1 MDCES
6 ELSPA
11 KLSATIACQSSG
23 RASTRHS
30 EVWVRL
36 WMGLDINRK
45 PRGARSAVQHRR
57 SSSPAHMQRSTV
69 RHKALCNSHKLS
81 HLCFREPQTVGASGR
96 HAGKSCLCLSKSLC
110 RARLRT
116 AMLQPFAV
124 PAFLHETPCQACQ
137 CPVMASRN
145 LTGRRRNDDATQFAI
160 FVTRG
165 LESLMRCV
173 EHWYVSTS
181 PRTQRRLCNL
191 VHRRTL
197 MVERHIAEPWYI
209 PSANAQMLSAEDAGY
224 WSKVADGMYLSYLC
238 RKKACMF
245 FGGNHVETW
254 IMSRSLCQLRCP
266 MCGCLYNTG
275 QPEEGEVIAKRVL
288 TITDPL
294 TGKVTH
300 IPTEELDPI
309 SQHFLNNWIEL
320 TAQDMQNQ
328 DPVPEGACPFW
339 VRLPYRPNSHT
350 TYIDPIDW
358 DVTRQVRAGHVLG
371 LHLSDVED
379 ACDTWTDWPGLIT
392 FFADAVKERRC
403 M

>member
-1 MDCES
+1 M
-6 ELSPA
+6 
-11 KLSATIACQSSG
+11 I
-23 RASTRHS
+23 
-30 EVWVRL
+30 
-36 WMGLDINRK
+36 
-45 PRGARSAVQHRR
+45 
-57 SSSPAHMQRSTV
+57 
-69 RHKALCNSHKLS
+69 
-81 HLCFREPQTVGASGR
+81 
-96 HAGKSCLCLSKSLC
+96 
-110 RARLRT
+110 
-116 AMLQPFAV
+116 
-124 PAFLHETPCQACQ
+124 
-137 CPVMASRN
+137 
-145 LTGRRRNDDATQFAI
+145 
-160 FVTRG
+160 
-165 LESLMRCV
+165 
-173 EHWYVSTS
+173 
-181 PRTQRRLCNL
+181 
-191 VHRRTL
+191 
-197 MVERHIAEPWYI
+197 ERHIAEPWYI

-245 FGGNHVETW
+245 FGGNNVETW
-254 IMSRSLCQLRCP
+254 IMSRSLCQFRCP

-275 QPEEGEVIAKRVL
+275 QPEEDEVIAKRVL
-288 TITDPL
+288 TITDPR

-392 FFADAVKERRC
+392 FFADAVKERRG